1 MAPDTHHTEGGRA
14 SGSPFA
20 ATRAAAGVV
29 DARGVL
35 VGWSARAEQLL
46 GYGAA
51 EVLGRP
57 AASLLAAAGRA
68 AVLAAATDLSHE
80 AVQGRQV
87 GATLRCKDGR
97 VLAVALRAHPW
108 VGPDEA
114 RFWLLLA
121 ADEAGTRR
129 WEEDFAVLSGLFD
142 QSPIGLLVSDT
153 DLRCTRRNLA
163 LERMTGV
170 PIEKRLGKRI
180 SEALPDLNVA
190 EVETVMKRVLAT
202 GEPVLD
208 FIQHG
213 RTPADPS
220 REHVWSTGIFR
231 LQDSEG
237 MVLGL
242 CHATVDITAAHRARE
257 RMQLIN
263 EASIRIGTTLDVG
276 RTAKELAEVATHRLA
291 DTVTVD
297 LLDSALRGDTPTPTP
312 APADRGLTLRRV
324 AHETTVEALRPPR
337 VFAAGD
343 LSRFGPASPQAQCMA
358 DLEAKFIA
366 HLDPTAPWLD
376 EDPKR
381 GVIIR
386 ATGVHSLIAVP
397 LTARNVLMG
406 VATFYRWRDPEPFD
420 DDDVTLAAEL
430 ASRAAL
436 SIDNARRYTREHNT
450 ALALQRSLLPQRF
463 PVLNAVEVAG
473 RYQPAGSDTDLGG
486 DWFDVI
492 PLSGARVALVVG
504 DVPGH
509 GVHASATMG
518 RLRAAV
524 HTLAD
529 LDLPPDELLTHLDDL
544 VARLAEEEGV
554 GRDEPHADGAAI
566 GATCLYAVYD
576 PVERRCTL
584 ASAGHY
590 PPAVAGPDGSVDF
603 PEVPAGPPLGLGGL
617 PFETVELDLAEGS
630 LLVLYTNGLILARD
644 HDIEFGMDSLRR
656 ILSRPEPALEDIC
669 HQLTAALLPFRPPD
683 DVALLVAR
691 TRALGPDRVASWDL
705 PMDPAVV
712 VDARAAVTRQMGVW
726 GLEDMAYV
734 TELVVSELVTNA
746 IRYGKPPIR
755 LRLIHDQNLICEVSD
770 GNSTAPHLRR
780 ARHDDEGG
788 RGLFLV
794 AQLTDHWGTRYVARG
809 KIIWAELPLP
819 Q

>member
-1 MAPDTHHTEGGRA
+1 MAPDTHHTEVGSP

-20 ATRAAAGVV
+20 ATRAAAAVA

-35 VGWSARAEQLL
+35 VGWSPGAEQLL

-68 AVLAAATDLSHE
+68 AVLTAAADLGHE
-80 AVQGRQV
+80 AAQGRQV

-97 VLAVALRAHPW
+97 DLAVVLRAHPW

-121 ADEAGTRR
+121 AEEAEMRR
-129 WEEDFAVLSGLFD
+129 WEEDLAVLSGLFN
-142 QSPIGLLVSDT
+142 QSPVGLLISDT
-153 DLRCTRRNLA
+153 DLRCTRRNQA

-170 PIEKRLGKRI
+170 PIGQRLGKRI

-190 EVETVMKRVLAT
+190 EVEATMKRVLAT

-213 RTPADPS
+213 LTPADPS

-237 MVLGL
+237 TVLGL
-242 CHATVDITAAHRARE
+242 CHAVVDITDAHRARE

-276 RTAKELAEVATHRLA
+276 RTAKELAEVALHRLA
-291 DTVTVD
+291 DSVTVD
-297 LLDSALRGDTPTPTP
+297 LLDSVLRGDTPTPG
-312 APADRGLTLRRV
+312 PADQGLTLRRA
-324 AHETTVEALRPPR
+324 AHETVFESMRPPKALT
-337 VFAAGD
+337 VGE
-343 LSRFGPASPQAQCMA
+343 LSRFGPASPQALCIA

-366 HLDPTAPWLD
+366 HLDLTAPWLD
-376 EDPKR
+376 EDPR
-381 GVIIR
+381 RAAIIR

-436 SIDNARRYTREHNT
+436 SMDNARRYTREHNT
-450 ALALQRSLLPQRF
+450 ALALQRSLLPQRL

-509 GVHASATMG
+509 GVQASATMG

-544 VARLAEEEGV
+544 VGRLTEEEGGG
-554 GRDEPHADGAAI
+554 GRDEPHADGPAI

-576 PVERRCTL
+576 PAERRCTL

-590 PPAVAGPDGSVDF
+590 PPAVAGPGGGVAF

-617 PFETVELDLAEGS
+617 PFETTELDLAEGS
-630 LLVLYTNGLILARD
+630 LLVLYTNGLIMARD
-644 HDIEFGMDSLRR
+644 QDIDIGLDSLRR
-656 ILSRPEPALEDIC
+656 ILSQPEPVLEDVC
-669 HQLTAALLPFRPPD
+669 DQLTTALLPFRPPD

-691 TRALGPDRVASWDL
+691 TRALGPDRVATWDL
-705 PMDPAVV
+705 PLDPAIV
-712 VDARAAVTRQMGVW
+712 VDARAAATRQLDLW
-726 GLEDMAYV
+726 GLQDLAYV
-734 TELVVSELVTNA
+734 AELVVSELVTNA
-746 IRYGKPPIR
+746 IRYGKPPLR

-780 ARHDDEGG
+780 ARSDDEGG

-794 AQLTDHWGTRYVARG
+794 AQLTDHWGTRYAARG
-809 KIIWAELPLP
+809 KIIWAELSLP
-819 Q
+819 R

>member
-1 MAPDTHHTEGGRA
+1 MAPDTHHTEVGSA

-20 ATRAAAGVV
+20 ATRAAGAVM

-35 VGWSARAEQLL
+35 VGWSAGAEQLL
-46 GYGAA
+46 GYEAA
-51 EVLGRP
+51 EVLGQP
-57 AASLLAAAGRA
+57 AASLLATAGRA
-68 AVLAAATDLSHE
+68 AFLTAAPDLSRE
-80 AVQGRQV
+80 AAQGRHV

-97 VLAVALRAHPW
+97 ELAVALRAHPW

-121 ADEAGTRR
+121 AEEAETRR
-129 WEEDFAVLSGLFD
+129 WEEDLAVLSGLFD
-142 QSPIGLLVSDT
+142 QSPVGLLVSDT

-170 PIEKRLGKRI
+170 PIGERLGKKI

-190 EVETVMKRVLAT
+190 EVETVMERVLAT

-208 FIQHG
+208 FIQRG
-213 RTPADPS
+213 LTPADPS

-237 MVLGL
+237 TVLGL
-242 CHATVDITAAHRARE
+242 CHAVVDITDAHRARE

-263 EASIRIGTTLDVG
+263 EASMRIGTTLDVG
-276 RTAKELAEVATHRLA
+276 RTAKELAEVALHQLA
-291 DTVTVD
+291 DSVTVD
-297 LLDSALRGDTPTPTP
+297 LLDSVLRGDTPTPTP
-312 APADRGLTLRRV
+312 GPADQGLTLCRA
-324 AHETTVEALRPPR
+324 AHETVSESTRPPKALA
-337 VFAAGD
+337 VGE
-343 LSRFGPASPQAQCMA
+343 LSRFGPASPQALCMA

-366 HLDPTAPWLD
+366 HLDLTAPWLD

-381 GVIIR
+381 AAIIR
-386 ATGVHSLIAVP
+386 ATRVHSLIAVP

-436 SIDNARRYTREHNT
+436 SMDNARRYTRERNT
-450 ALALQRSLLPQRF
+450 ALALQRSLLPQRL

-509 GVHASATMG
+509 GVQASATMG

-544 VARLAEEEGV
+544 VARLTEAEGV
-554 GRDEPHADGAAI
+554 GRDQPHADGSAI

-576 PVERRCTL
+576 PAERRCTL

-590 PPAVAGPDGSVDF
+590 PPAVAGPGGSVDF

-617 PFETVELDLAEGS
+617 PFETTELDLAEGS

-644 HDIEFGMDSLRR
+644 QDIDIGLDSLRR
-656 ILSRPEPALEDIC
+656 ILSQPETALEDIC
-669 HQLTAALLPFRPPD
+669 DQLIAALLPFRPPD

-705 PMDPAVV
+705 PLDPAIV
-712 VDARAAVTRQMGVW
+712 VDARAAATRQLGLW
-726 GLEDMAYV
+726 GLQDLAYV
-734 TELVVSELVTNA
+734 AELVVSELVTNA

-755 LRLIHDQNLICEVSD
+755 LRLIHDQSLICEVSD

-780 ARHDDEGG
+780 AHTDDEGG

-794 AQLTDHWGTRYVARG
+794 AQLTDHWGTRYAARG
-809 KIIWAELPLP
+809 KIIWAELGLS